1 MFCVRAVFVWFASIL
16 SVSTYFVF
24 LNVAEGSLQ
33 ECRYRLFCL
42 GYTEHNIPEELMEE
56 HTVQR
61 QQQQQQQQE
70 AQQHLEE
77 ISSEPIL
84 IEENSVVVNGGH

>member
-56 HTVQR
+56 RPVQR
-61 QQQQQQQQE
+61 QQQQQE
-70 AQQHLEE
+70 EQQHLDA